1 LNVEIVSQGVDEE
14 AWIGVEDTRQNESQ
28 ETILEFSISVFVFKL
43 QCGIVHV
50 HFIVDHGVVELEV
63 SGESTL
69 KKLYE
74 LLNYITWIRTKSL
87 LNSIQLF
94 PSELNVNGRILP
106 GDGKMKYR

>member
-1 LNVEIVSQGVDEE
+1 
-14 AWIGVEDTRQNESQ
+14 
-28 ETILEFSISVFVFKL
+28 
-43 QCGIVHV
+43 V